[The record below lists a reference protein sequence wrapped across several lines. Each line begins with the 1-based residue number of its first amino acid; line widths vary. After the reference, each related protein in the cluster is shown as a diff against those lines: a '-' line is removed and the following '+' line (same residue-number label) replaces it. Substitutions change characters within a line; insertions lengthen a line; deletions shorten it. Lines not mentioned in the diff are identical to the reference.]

1 MNQNMRV
8 ARLMA
13 FLGLYAAQESGA
25 ADAGL
30 LARLYPARLSL
41 ADAAEL
47 AGLSEEEPA
56 RYLRE
61 WLYNRRKTPKADRQ
75 STQKAL
81 YEALTDY
88 YTEARLPTDQPLDMQ
103 MNLADLATFFENY
116 AEACETALSQK
127 PEANWALRL
136 VQEVLADMVEK
147 AAINNETL
155 MAVAQGYFKA
165 KTFAGLCSTG
175 PMAGELLSCADMA
188 AYRRENLEAWA
199 ADVDLPA
206 ALGDHFTPESL
217 EALDVQAIQA
227 KIDDIAEHLG
237 AIDEA
242 ICKVSKKWRPDRMAS
257 CDRTILRLGVY
268 DLCYAPEK
276 ADTALII
283 NEAVEL
289 AKIYGDED
297 AYKFVN
303 GVLDAIAK
311 TRETV

>member
-1 MNQNMRV
+1 
-8 ARLMA
+8 
-13 FLGLYAAQESGA
+13 
-25 ADAGL
+25 
-30 LARLYPARLSL
+30 
-41 ADAAEL
+41 
-47 AGLSEEEPA
+47 
-56 RYLRE
+56 
-61 WLYNRRKTPKADRQ
+61 
-75 STQKAL
+75 
-81 YEALTDY
+81 
-88 YTEARLPTDQPLDMQ
+88 
-103 MNLADLATFFENY
+103 
-116 AEACETALSQK
+116 
-127 PEANWALRL
+127 
-136 VQEVLADMVEK
+136 
-147 AAINNETL
+147 
-155 MAVAQGYFKA
+155 
-165 KTFAGLCSTG
+165 
-175 PMAGELLSCADMA
+175 
-188 AYRRENLEAWA
+188 
-199 ADVDLPA
+199 DVDLPA
-206 ALGDHFTPESL
+206 ALGNHFTPESL

-227 KIDDIAEHLG
+227 KLDDIAEHLG